1 MIIRRTA
8 RRAGVAAVAV
18 LAVTLTAGCTGSEPT
33 SKSPETP
40 DTASPTTEATK
51 STTVTRPALPEPH
64 TLACVRHAKMPR
76 DILFVATGALHPR
89 RDIVLDSVELFDH
102 NGRWPAEVVDTW
114 IVDRVSEGLSMSIGA
129 WTGDDDRSLREATP
143 VEGRVLE
150 KGQSYGFALRLS
162 PTGGTQPIA
171 DGVVVN
177 YQENGK
183 QYTAATS
190 VGLALG
196 MDCPFSVQD
205 LPTTIG

>member
-1 MIIRRTA
+1 MTSCCTA

-18 LAVTLTAGCTGSEPT
+18 LAVTLTGGCTGGEPT
-33 SKSPETP
+33 AKTTDTP
-40 DTASPTTEATK
+40 DTSSPTAAASK
-51 STTVTRPALPEPH
+51 PAKMPGPALPAPH
-64 TLACVRHAKMPR
+64 ALACVRPAKRPG
-76 DILFVATGALHPR
+76 DFLFMATGALHPR

-162 PTGGTQPIA
+162 PTGHTRPIA

-177 YQENGK
+177 YQEGGK
-183 QYTAATS
+183 HYSAETS

-196 MDCPFSVQD
+196 MDCPDSVQE
-205 LPTTIG
+205 LPTSG